1 MDSRKTSN
9 HSLESNGDPNKEFSF
24 IWYLKSMSNKQ
35 HNVQPADKPTEYDTY
50 SSCCNSKTTLIMS
63 KYLFLCVALEGAVE
77 ELSSPVVVERPFLH
91 LTLLQDYPQPLER
104 YHDYEED
111 SFGEL
116 RAESTLSEKFGV
128 LFCQVSSFIISGAC
142 FLLILHL
149 SCPSQCV
156 WMGHLAMTAAWR
168 VTTAL
173 TEDCVT
179 LTEMVVTARMVGQ
192 RSSVTKVC
200 PLCTVKHTLLFKS

>member
-9 HSLESNGDPNKEFSF
+9 HSLESNGDPNKEFPF

-35 HNVQPADKPTEYDTY
+35 HNVQPADKPFEYDTY

-63 KYLFLCVALEGAVE
+63 IYLFLCVALERAVE
-77 ELSSPVVVERPFLH
+77 ELSSPVVAERPFLH

-128 LFCQVSSFIISGAC
+128 LFCQVSLFIISGTC
-142 FLLILHL
+142 FLLILRL

-156 WMGHLAMTAAWR
+156 
-168 VTTAL
+168 
-173 TEDCVT
+173 
-179 LTEMVVTARMVGQ
+179 
-192 RSSVTKVC
+192 
-200 PLCTVKHTLLFKS
+200 